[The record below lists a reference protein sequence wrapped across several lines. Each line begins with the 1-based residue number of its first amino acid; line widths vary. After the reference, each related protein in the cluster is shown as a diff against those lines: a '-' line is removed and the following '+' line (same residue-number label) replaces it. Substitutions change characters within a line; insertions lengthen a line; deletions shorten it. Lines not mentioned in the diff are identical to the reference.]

1 MIKSPNQ
8 IKWSLEKSLKQKGD
22 FQRVCV
28 ALIRLLVSI
37 GLMMSDVWGYQPES
51 KVRLSPAKIF
61 PEIKQPD
68 LMPLTVWG
76 QSLMISLCLLQ
87 QSERTQCWKLGLFSL
102 SLLYLSW
109 SESEKQR
116 GGVTSCLTSKVSSFS
131 PGLFATSC
139 GDWHLF
145 ERLLVTN
152 LCHPTLLSAASPK
165 TSALAD
171 ASSMWR
177 FTESSSGSEGGEYKW
192 QPKSVRRKC
201 PLWHH

>member
-22 FQRVCV
+22 FQSVCV

-87 QSERTQCWKLGLFSL
+87 ESERTQCWKLGLFFLHLLLQSEALFCICPGVNLRRNEVGSL
-102 SLLYLSW
+102 PVSPRRFPVSVQVCLQPLVVTRICLS
-109 SESEKQR
+109 
-116 GGVTSCLTSKVSSFS
+116 VS
-131 PGLFATSC
+131 
-139 GDWHLF
+139 W
-145 ERLLVTN
+145 
-152 LCHPTLLSAASPK
+152 
-165 TSALAD
+165 
-171 ASSMWR
+171 
-177 FTESSSGSEGGEYKW
+177 
-192 QPKSVRRKC
+192 
-201 PLWHH
+201 